1 MICHLSGYDDHPE
14 LQIEP
19 DEAPAR
25 LPDPSDLLRESSK
38 GATTRR
44 ETRKEKRR
52 KLFASVAAARA
63 AAPAAT
69 AANQPETGIFN

>member
-1 MICHLSGYDDHPE
+1 MVCHMSGYDDHPE

-19 DEAPAR
+19 EEAPAR
-25 LPDPSDLLRESSK
+25 MPDPAELQDMTSK

-44 ETRKEKRR
+44 ETRREKRR

-63 AAPAAT
+63 EAVAAAKAT
-69 AANQPETGIFN
+69 N